1 MTIFMLLYYTFLW
14 KKVYF
19 KNKEKENKTYLIL
32 KLNILSFLS
41 FIIVYGQVS
50 YCYFQ
55 VNMMDSGLT
64 IQPP

>member
-19 KNKEKENKTYLIL
+19 KNKEKEKKIYLIL

-55 VNMMDSGLT
+55 VNMMDSGSLT
-64 IQPP
+64 HI